1 MFETRAKVFTIL
13 IMALLGV
20 CVLRL
25 AQMQL
30 VENPRL
36 DEKIENLKLQRSK
49 SLKTARG
56 RILDSKG
63 NILATDEPYFELH
76 VDYQLTCWADE
87 RVIKA
92 VMLEAADKDDA
103 HSAIAKATQRIDKKQ
118 TYLRQTFKKIESF
131 GLKHDQAVEIIE
143 KKNNGIWNLRE
154 HLAWKRNFPD
164 SNSFESAVSD
174 EDKRLRLT
182 AEVDI
187 AEMHKSYPL
196 MKFQSED
203 DIFTAQ
209 IEFAN
214 AEGVYIVPRSR
225 RIYPFGSAAC
235 QTIGW
240 IGPEQEKELFSDDPL
255 ARYLEGE
262 LSGRGPGVEYVC
274 ETILRGKRGKL
285 TYDIDQELVE
295 KKHTRL
301 GQDVTLSI
309 DIELQNQIEQYV
321 LDCQTNSNCESST
334 AVVVIEVASGNILA
348 LVSTPIYNLN
358 SIRYEYGD
366 LLADKREPLRNRALN
381 AHYPPGSVTK
391 PLILIAGL
399 ESGKISASEVISCP
413 AAPAP
418 EGWPNCWIFNKH
430 RVGHDGLWSN
440 TARNAIRGSCNIYF
454 SRLANR
460 LEPNVLQQWLFAFG
474 YGHKIA
480 LEPDEVVRR
489 FLQVPGIISSENP
502 RGGIKN
508 LEDIPPLNKGEL
520 RYFGMG
526 QGNFRVTPLQ
536 VANAM
541 ATIAREGLYKE
552 PKLILKP
559 AVGDTMSV
567 SLNITP
573 YVLSVV
579 HDGMFAVVNESGG
592 TAHKEFQSMLDY
604 FAQAG
609 VKVYGKTGST
619 ENPDHAWFGGFAKDK
634 TGRSIAI
641 VVLVEGGQH
650 GADDAAP
657 LARDTIQFCIEN
669 GYLGAIVEYIE

>member
-262 LSGRGPGVEYVC
+262 LSG
-274 ETILRGKRGKL
+274 
-285 TYDIDQELVE
+285 
-295 KKHTRL
+295 
-301 GQDVTLSI
+301 
-309 DIELQNQIEQYV
+309 
-321 LDCQTNSNCESST
+321 
-334 AVVVIEVASGNILA
+334 
-348 LVSTPIYNLN
+348 
-358 SIRYEYGD
+358 
-366 LLADKREPLRNRALN
+366 
-381 AHYPPGSVTK
+381 
-391 PLILIAGL
+391 
-399 ESGKISASEVISCP
+399 
-413 AAPAP
+413 
-418 EGWPNCWIFNKH
+418 
-430 RVGHDGLWSN
+430 
-440 TARNAIRGSCNIYF
+440 
-454 SRLANR
+454 
-460 LEPNVLQQWLFAFG
+460 
-474 YGHKIA
+474 
-480 LEPDEVVRR
+480 
-489 FLQVPGIISSENP
+489 
-502 RGGIKN
+502 
-508 LEDIPPLNKGEL
+508 
-520 RYFGMG
+520 
-526 QGNFRVTPLQ
+526 
-536 VANAM
+536 
-541 ATIAREGLYKE
+541 
-552 PKLILKP
+552 
-559 AVGDTMSV
+559 
-567 SLNITP
+567 
-573 YVLSVV
+573 
-579 HDGMFAVVNESGG
+579 
-592 TAHKEFQSMLDY
+592 
-604 FAQAG
+604 
-609 VKVYGKTGST
+609 
-619 ENPDHAWFGGFAKDK
+619 
-634 TGRSIAI
+634 
-641 VVLVEGGQH
+641 
-650 GADDAAP
+650 
-657 LARDTIQFCIEN
+657 
-669 GYLGAIVEYIE
+669 